1 MRTLARRRIWFVGD
15 SLTAGYDADYF
26 SECFRAR
33 VMNGLHAAL
42 DVPPGTITSQYS
54 AGYGGTIANCINA
67 FLGGN
72 GFAPDIVVV
81 QVGENDTASETFE
94 VDYDLLLQQFTR
106 FDRKPFIVCCGLWNP
121 SGNNATLDGYIQSAL
136 QANSPGGGA
145 YISLAALSET
155 PANISAGRDVAWL
168 GDGGHLTSDTFHPN
182 SIGHK
187 AIADALLAVLIPVM
201 TQTTGRSAST
211 TRVEDSSEDTIAGFA
226 AYSTSKTNIKVD
238 WDASVKPYTVE
249 VQERGK
255 SSWTLIATQPSGTTL
270 SIAAT
275 AGTQYF
281 VRMKAS
287 TGAIQTLRA
296 QTYAESSPSL
306 TGNGRHCLYPDGRV
320 LAQIDTSVNKL
331 ASSADGGKTWT
342 TVHSGGGKYF
352 PFVDRFNNV
361 WTTWESWSANKSKMS
376 LLVGGNWVNK
386 ITLRDVKAGGAAGD
400 GSQIY
405 GDWGMDYGGGI
416 WALGVNSQYSS
427 GGAYT
432 SVNSN
437 NYVYWSRD
445 KDNWNTI
452 PDFPGA
458 SPDRH
463 IHVVRYNEESKLW
476 FVTVGDYDKRSY
488 VANAEDSFEDGFSEI
503 GVIRGGCTGYAPHG
517 GYIFWSND
525 DGSAATIWRT
535 DADGQNGKV
544 VFTLPAAYA
553 ASSCFGMCAT
563 DDGELWAVYY
573 SSSVPNTFWSSIDG
587 GETWKLEAALASTS
601 LDRIATFEHSALVGD
616 YIWAAQQSGNL
627 PMIRMRRW
635 RL

>member
-1 MRTLARRRIWFVGD
+1 
-15 SLTAGYDADYF
+15 
-26 SECFRAR
+26 
-33 VMNGLHAAL
+33 MNGLHAAL
-42 DVPPGTITSQYS
+42 DVPPGTIVSQYS
-54 AGYGGTIANCINA
+54 AGYGGTIANAITA
-67 FLGGN
+67 YLAGN
-72 GFAPDIVVV
+72 DFAPDIVVV

-94 VDYDLLLQQFTR
+94 VDYDLLLQQFNR

-121 SGNNATLDGYIQSAL
+121 SGNNATLDAYIQSAL

-155 PANISAGRDVAWL
+155 PANISDGRDVAWL
-168 GDGGHLTSDTFHPN
+168 GNGSHLTSDNFHPN
-182 SIGHK
+182 SLGHK
-187 AIADALLAVLIPVM
+187 AIADALLEVLIPAVQGLP
-201 TQTTGRSAST
+201 TRGLVESRAIRVASGEIGTDAIVGFEAYCTTT
-211 TRVEDSSEDTIAGFA
+211 
-226 AYSTSKTNIKVD
+226 TNIKVD
-238 WDASVKPYTVE
+238 WDASVKPFTVE

-255 SSWTLIATQPSGTTL
+255 SGWAVVATQPSGTTL
-270 SIAAT
+270 NAT
-275 AGTQYF
+275 VVAGTQYF
-281 VRMKAS
+281 VRMRAS
-287 TGAIQTLRA
+287 DGKTQTLRA
-296 QTYAESSPSL
+296 QTYVESSPTL
-306 TGNGRHCLYPDGRV
+306 TGNGHHCLMPNGSV
-320 LAQIDTSVNKL
+320 LAQIDPGGNKL
-331 ASSADGGKTWT
+331 AKSADGGKTWT
-342 TVHSGGGKYF
+342 IVHSGGGKYF
-352 PFVDRFNNV
+352 PFVDRFNNI
-361 WTTWESWSANKSKMS
+361 WTTWEGWSPNKSKMS
-376 LLVGGNWVNK
+376 LLVDGSWVNK
-386 ITLRDVKAGGAAGD
+386 LTLRDVKAGGAAGD

-432 SVNSN
+432 SLNSN

-488 VANAEDSFEDGFSEI
+488 VANAEDSFEAGFTEI
-503 GVIRGGCTGYAPHG
+503 PIIRGGCTGYAPYN
-517 GYIFWSND
+517 GYIYWSND
-525 DGSAATIWRT
+525 DDSSATIWRT
-535 DADGQNGKV
+535 DADGLNGKV

-563 DDGELWAVYY
+563 DDGEIWAVYY

-587 GETWKLEAALASTS
+587 GETWKLEAALTGTS
-601 LDRIATFEHSALVGD
+601 LDRLATFEHSALVGD
-616 YIWAAQQSGNL
+616 YIWAAQQSGNR

-635 RL
+635 NL